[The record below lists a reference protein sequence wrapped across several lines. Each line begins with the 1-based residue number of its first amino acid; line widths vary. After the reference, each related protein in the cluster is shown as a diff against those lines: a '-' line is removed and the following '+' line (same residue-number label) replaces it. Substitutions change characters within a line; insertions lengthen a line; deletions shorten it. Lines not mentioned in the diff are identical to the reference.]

1 MRHDV
6 ARMGA
11 ALLLD
16 GLPATRE
23 EPAAMGLDRLPA
35 SLAYLP

>member
-1 MRHDV
+1 MRHHV

-16 GLPATRE
+16 GLPAPRE
-23 EPAAMGLDRLPA
+23 EPAAMGGDGLPA
-35 SLAYLP
+35 SLA